1 MGYSKVL
8 VGLGIAL
15 ATLVVLSAGI
25 TLAAQWR
32 ALEQWSSV
40 ASAAYMPVMVM
51 DWKAGLATGIQSYG
65 IELSKKNG
73 NATCSEGSGKH
84 WSKGKG
90 KAAFANLFANLTEIS
105 GTVKEVNK
113 TKGYIVIA
121 SGDNSYNVR
130 LFKVYVRTD
139 DGVLILGAW
148 LLGNVKPGDSITVKG
163 FGKNGFI
170 VAVEVSWGGKTYQM
184 PAYYVYL
191 LRQS

>member
-1 MGYSKVL
+1 MGYSRVL

-15 ATLVVLSAGI
+15 TALVVLSAGI

-32 ALEQWSSV
+32 ALEQGPSV
-40 ASAAYMPVMVM
+40 ASVAYMPAMGM
-51 DWKAGLATGIQSYG
+51 DWKAGLATGIQSSG

-73 NATCSEGSGKH
+73 NATCQEGSGKH
-84 WSKGKG
+84 WGKG
-90 KAAFANLFANLTEIS
+90 KDVFANLFANLTEIS

-113 TKGYIVIA
+113 TKGYIVVA

>member
-1 MGYSKVL
+1 MGYSRVL

-15 ATLVVLSAGI
+15 AALVVLSAGI
-25 TLAAQWR
+25 TLAAHWR
-32 ALEQWSSV
+32 ALEQGQSV
-40 ASAAYMPVMVM
+40 ASVAYMPVMGM
-51 DWKAGLATGIQSYG
+51 DWRAVAAGIQSAG

-73 NATCSEGSGKH
+73 NATCPEGSGKH
-84 WSKGKG
+84 WGKG
-90 KAAFANLFANLTEIS
+90 KAVFANLFANLTEIS
-105 GTVKEVNK
+105 GTVREVNK
-113 TKGYIVIA
+113 TGGYIVVA

-139 DGVLILGAW
+139 EGVLILGAW

-163 FGKNGFI
+163 FEKNGFI